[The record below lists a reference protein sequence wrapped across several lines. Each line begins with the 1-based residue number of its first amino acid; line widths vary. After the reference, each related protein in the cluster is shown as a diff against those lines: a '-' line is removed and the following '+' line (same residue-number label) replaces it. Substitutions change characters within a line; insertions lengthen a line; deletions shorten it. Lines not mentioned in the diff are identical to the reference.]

1 MPRIFWLAY
10 RQLELHIR
18 RHMRKPHFLLLL
30 VVSSQLLLTQT
41 GHAAPPAFIPPKFK
55 GIILDAP
62 VPDYPMEAANRFTI
76 ATQGI
81 YRLKFRPQTGIVDT
95 VSVLKRASWG
105 KLNAVMVFEFMKWKV
120 KPGSI
125 SQLDVPVIFEHP
137 IRVELKNATAK

>member
-1 MPRIFWLAY
+1 MFKFRF
-10 RQLELHIR
+10 
-18 RHMRKPHFLLLL
+18 FLLIL
-30 VVSSQLLLTQT
+30 VSFQLFLIQGSQ
-41 GHAAPPAFIPPKFK
+41 AAPPAFIPPKFK

-62 VPDYPMEAANRFTI
+62 VPDYPMEAANRFTTG
-76 ATQGI
+76 TQGI

-137 IRVELKNATAK
+137 IRVELKNASAK

>member
-1 MPRIFWLAY
+1 MFTLR
-10 RQLELHIR
+10 
-18 RHMRKPHFLLLL
+18 LLVPI

-41 GHAAPPAFIPPKFK
+41 DYAAPPAFIPPRFE

-62 VPDYPMEAANRFTI
+62 VPDYPMEAANRFTVE
-76 ATQGI
+76 TQGI

-125 SQLDVPVIFEHP
+125 SQLDVPVVFSKP
-137 IRVELKNATAK
+137 IRVELKNPSA